1 MNRLAGDARRA
12 SVAATLLATL
22 PWAACASGEPLDM
35 ELDPATEVETVVV
48 LGDGFVRHQGERIP
62 REAFV
67 VQLRLRTRGMTSAQ
81 RSAFRVELQVP
92 PDAGPS
98 AAADTDW
105 LLDQV
110 RIMSIG
116 QARLR

>member
-1 MNRLAGDARRA
+1 MNRLPGEARRA
-12 SVAATLLATL
+12 SVAAALLASVPL
-22 PWAACASGEPLDM
+22 AACASGEPLDM
-35 ELDPATEVETVVV
+35 ELDPAAEVVTVVV

-67 VQLRLRTRGMTSAQ
+67 VQLRQRTRSMTSEQ
-81 RSAFRVELQVP
+81 RSALRVELQVP
-92 PDAGPS
+92 ADAGSS
-98 AAADTDW
+98 AAVDTDW

-110 RIMSIG
+110 QILSIG